1 MDEVVGESG
10 VLKHWC
16 LKLANLFSMF
26 RRSDLEREL
35 AEAEARIG
43 WQRKRTERILRRYDV
58 LERKCVALNNEVDG
72 LHSRLYVAEQQ
83 AEAFKEA
90 AKALCAFVETAEDLK
105 RFYQA
110 VAPCLDYGGYQ
121 LFNAA
126 QEITGFSL
134 SREFP
139 YEDACGCFEL
149 LDGFELLRY
158 LKASEFGAV
167 SWEIVPGTDCKKA
180 VLGVVDESTP
190 AHREFE
196 RQLYKR
202 ALERLGLRVATPP
215 ALARQT

>member
-1 MDEVVGESG
+1 MEIKENESG
-10 VLKHWC
+10 FFKKWC
-16 LKLANLFSMF
+16 LRLSELFPVF
-26 RRSDLEREL
+26 RHSDLKQEL
-35 AEAEARIG
+35 AKAEAHVG
-43 WQRKRTERILRRYDV
+43 WERKRTERILRRYDV
-58 LERKCVALNNEVDG
+58 LERKCAALNNEADG

-90 AKALCAFVETAEDLK
+90 AKALCASVETAADLK

-158 LKASEFGAV
+158 LKASEFDAV

-180 VLGVVDESTP
+180 VLGVVDESIP

-202 ALERLGLRVATPP
+202 TLERLGLRVTTPP
-215 ALARQT
+215 ALDRQT